1 MSQFLVSY
9 RNDCNRPE
17 EDKIAIARNEAIM
30 VVANQ
35 ELDPYIHA
43 AMSATGQE
51 RTIEKQEARFRG
63 RLTLEIRI
71 QKGEYRFFTRN
82 HGAQDGLSR
91 TAGDELHEGCQASG

>member
-17 EDKIAIARNEAIM
+17 EDKIAIAGNEAIM

-35 ELDPYIHA
+35 ELVPYLHA

-51 RTIEKQEARFRG
+51 RTIEK
-63 RLTLEIRI
+63 
-71 QKGEYRFFTRN
+71 
-82 HGAQDGLSR
+82 
-91 TAGDELHEGCQASG
+91 